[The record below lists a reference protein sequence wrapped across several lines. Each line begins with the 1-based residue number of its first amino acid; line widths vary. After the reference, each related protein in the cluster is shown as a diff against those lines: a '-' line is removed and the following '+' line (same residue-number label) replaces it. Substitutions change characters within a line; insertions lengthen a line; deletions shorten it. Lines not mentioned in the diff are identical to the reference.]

1 MKNNTIQ
8 ENIKNILELI
18 GEYINR
24 EGLKET
30 PARVE
35 KAFQEI
41 FSGYKIDEK
50 ICINYLQRRIMKL

>member
-18 GEYINR
+18 GEDVNR
-24 EGLKET
+24 DGLKET

-35 KAFQEI
+35 KVF
-41 FSGYKIDEK
+41 
-50 ICINYLQRRIMKL
+50 